1 MYIGN
6 VEIKDGAILAPMAGI
21 TDIAFRTLCK
31 TFGASLLVT
40 EMISSKG
47 LFYGDEKTERYMRT
61 ESSNKPIAIQIFGS
75 DAEIMSRVVEN
86 QLNKRDDFAMIDINM
101 GCPAPKIVK
110 NGDGSALMRNT
121 KLAVEIVKK
130 IKKISNK
137 PLTVKMRKGFND
149 KEVNAVEFAMA
160 LEDAGVDAVT
170 VHGRTREQFYT
181 GKSDME
187 IIKNVKEKLS
197 IPVIANG
204 DIFSYDDY
212 VNLLE
217 YTNCDAAMVARG
229 SLGNPWIFKSIIEK
243 KEYIPNAEERLIML
257 KRHAKLLSE
266 YVSEHRCNL
275 EMRKHASWY
284 IKGLKYSSE
293 MRNRINKT
301 RSLEEMYDILDEYV
315 EKLIKDRA

>member
-6 VEIKDGAILAPMAGI
+6 IEINQGAILAPMAGI
-21 TDIAFRTLCK
+21 TDIAFRTICK
-31 TFGASLLVT
+31 EFGASLLVT
-40 EMISSKG
+40 EMISAKG
-47 LFYGDEKTERYMRT
+47 LFYGDKKTEQLMRT
-61 ESSNKPIAIQIFGS
+61 NSTNKPVSIQIFGS
-75 DAEIMSRVVEN
+75 DPNIMANVVEKH
-86 QLNKRDDFAMIDINM
+86 LNIRDDFAMIDINM

-110 NGDGSALMRNT
+110 NGDGSALMRNP
-121 KLAVEIVKK
+121 KLAAEIVRK
-130 IKKISNK
+130 IKSVSNK
-137 PLTVKMRKGFND
+137 PVTAKIRKGFND
-149 KEVNAVEFAMA
+149 HEVNAVDFALI
-160 LEDAGVDAVT
+160 LEDAGVDAVA

-187 IIKNVKEKLS
+187 IIRQVKENLS

-204 DIFSYDDY
+204 DIFSYNDY
-212 VNLLE
+212 VKLLD
-217 YTNCDAAMVARG
+217 YTKCDAAMIARG
-229 SLGNPWIFKSIIEK
+229 SLGNPWIFKSVNDR
-243 KEYIPNAEERLIML
+243 KEYLPSAEERLVML
-257 KRHAKLLSE
+257 KKHAKLLAE
-266 YVSEHRCNL
+266 YVSSHKCNL